1 MQHGDEEPLCRYIAI
16 GAVCMVLSLIPRL
29 LTHLPISPFLS
40 SSSLSSSSIIIIT
53 IISFTIILIHHHF
66 YHHQTHN
73 YLFYFLH
80 CMYGIITHTTPIYS
94 PFHELGIQ
102 GMIAEVHLR
111 RIERLTVSTVQVSN
125 YLCVTYREYAL
136 IVCSL

>member
-1 MQHGDEEPLCRYIAI
+1 MQVHSYWRCLYGII
-16 GAVCMVLSLIPRL
+16 
-29 LTHLPISPFLS
+29 THTTPISSPSHIAFPF
-40 SSSLSSSSIIIIT
+40 IIIIIKHN
-53 IISFTIILIHHHF
+53 IIIFLIHHHF

-80 CMYGIITHTTPIYS
+80 CLYGIITHTTPIYS
-94 PFHELGIQ
+94 PFYELGIQ

-125 YLCVTYREYAL
+125 SLCVTYREYAL
-136 IVCSL
+136 RVCSL